1 MPDKSVYRDVYNIHS
16 ECLKRL
22 NEPDFWD
29 RVFWP
34 MVKPLAAKHQDDV
47 FFAEMLATVFCEIE
61 RRWKR
66 GSVQLASGQE

>member
-34 MVKPLAAKHQDDV
+34 KVDTLTEKHNMFFMEMVIAVHGELERVWRKRDKKP
-47 FFAEMLATVFCEIE
+47 
-61 RRWKR
+61 
-66 GSVQLASGQE
+66 

>member
-1 MPDKSVYRDVYNIHS
+1 MDKTTYRDIFNLHA
-16 ECLKRL
+16 ECLSRL

-29 RVFWP
+29 SVFWP
-34 MVKPLAAKHQDDV
+34 KVEALAAKHQDDQ